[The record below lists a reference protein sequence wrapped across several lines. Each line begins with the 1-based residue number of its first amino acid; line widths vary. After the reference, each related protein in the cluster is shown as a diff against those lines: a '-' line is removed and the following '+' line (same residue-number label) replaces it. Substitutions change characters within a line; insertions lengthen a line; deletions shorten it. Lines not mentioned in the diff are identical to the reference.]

1 MKKKRALSNHDTPLP
16 HRPCPTATA
25 HHWFPASIRP
35 CFIDQSTKQFFSQ
48 PNTEVSRR
56 SVLQRSA
63 LGVGSLGLLNLLQQE
78 PTNAAETQ
86 ALATS
91 LSSRPAH
98 FVPRAKR
105 VIHFF
110 LNGGPSH
117 VDTFDPKPML
127 KRFSGQTVSDNPA
140 TERKTGQRCHLHFAS
155 ANTDS
160 RNRSQRAVSADCCA
174 HR

>member
-1 MKKKRALSNHDTPLP
+1 MKKKRALSNHDNAPAPPQLP
-16 HRPCPTATA
+16 TTGSRQHKTMLHRPINQT
-25 HHWFPASIRP
+25 I
-35 CFIDQSTKQFFSQ
+35 FSQ

-127 KRFSGQTVSDNPA
+127 KTVLRPDGLRQSGHRTQDGGSAAISISLPQIRTV
-140 TERKTGQRCHLHFAS
+140 G
-155 ANTDS
+155 
-160 RNRSQRAVSADCCA
+160 NRSQRAVSADCCA